1 MIFHLAVGVCAALT
15 DARVYAVSI
24 MASLAETAFYVI
36 GTFASATVGEWI
48 AAVSGRARADGSST
62 QCLLTDGV
70 GTAWIAGT
78 TLSCRWKKF
87 Y

>member
-1 MIFHLAVGVCAALT
+1 MIFHLAVGVCATLT

-36 GTFASATVGEWI
+36 GTFTSTAIGEWI
-48 AAVSGRARADGSST
+48 AAVAGRARADGSSAE
-62 QCLLTDGV
+62 CLLADGV
-70 GTAWIAGT
+70 CAAGIART
-78 TLSCRWKKF
+78 TLSWSWKKV